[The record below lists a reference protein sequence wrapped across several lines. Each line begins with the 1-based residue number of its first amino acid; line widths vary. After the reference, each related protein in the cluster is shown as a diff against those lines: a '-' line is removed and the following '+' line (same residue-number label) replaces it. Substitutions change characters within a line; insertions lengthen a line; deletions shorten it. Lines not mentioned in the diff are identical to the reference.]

1 MTKDVST
8 APKSMH
14 CKFNDGVHCEEQY
27 SAKCARCGWNP
38 EVAKKRIESKCYVR
52 KEADK

>member
-1 MTKDVST
+1 MTKNVTT
-8 APKSMH
+8 APKPTH
-14 CKFNDGVHCEEQY
+14 CKFNDGVLCSEHYAE
-27 SAKCARCGWNP
+27 KCARCGWNP